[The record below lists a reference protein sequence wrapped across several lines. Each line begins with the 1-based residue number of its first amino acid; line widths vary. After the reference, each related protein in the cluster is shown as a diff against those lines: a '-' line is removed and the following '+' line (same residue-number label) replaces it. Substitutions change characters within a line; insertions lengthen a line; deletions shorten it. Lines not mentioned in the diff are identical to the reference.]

1 MTKLEEK
8 LEELG
13 YDQAYGLYWAKD
25 WGKAT
30 ILLKEYFNKI
40 TEGKIIKEDCLS
52 DLDIKK
58 ASDEMQKDLEL
69 LKEYLDE
76 KRFRNFEEMSK
87 LEEKLLELE
96 YRYSFDNSE
105 GYLYVK
111 THNKKYIFNVLLS
124 YSKRRIENYDVA
136 NVYDFHSQKD
146 IDNLQQ
152 AFNEFQ
158 KDLEILKEIKK

>member
-8 LEELG
+8 LEKLG
-13 YDQAYGLYWAKD
+13 
-25 WGKAT
+25 
-30 ILLKEYFNKI
+30 
-40 TEGKIIKEDCLS
+40 
-52 DLDIKK
+52 
-58 ASDEMQKDLEL
+58 
-69 LKEYLDE
+69 
-76 KRFRNFEEMSK
+76 
-87 LEEKLLELE
+87 

-105 GYLYVK
+105 GYLYIK

-152 AFNEFQ
+152 AFDEMQ
-158 KDLEILKEIKK
+158 KDLEILKGIHYDK

>member
-1 MTKLEEK
+1 MSCMTKLEEK
-8 LEELG
+8 LIVLG

-58 ASDEMQKDLEL
+58 ASDEMKKDLEL

-76 KRFRNFEEMSK
+76 KE
-87 LEEKLLELE
+87 
-96 YRYSFDNSE
+96 D
-105 GYLYVK
+105 
-111 THNKKYIFNVLLS
+111 
-124 YSKRRIENYDVA
+124 
-136 NVYDFHSQKD
+136 
-146 IDNLQQ
+146 
-152 AFNEFQ
+152 
-158 KDLEILKEIKK
+158 